1 MHIKE
6 EKREGYLIIK
16 PEGRLDTMN
25 HRELE
30 ELLADVFD
38 RGEKIIL
45 LNCASIDYISSSG
58 LRVLLM
64 ALKRSKAMEGK
75 LTLCCVQPSIKE
87 VLDISGFSSIFEIYG
102 SEEEAIQRVTSD
114 K

>member
-25 HRELE
+25 HRALE
-30 ELLADVFD
+30 ELLADVFE
-38 RGEKIIL
+38 RGEKAIL
-45 LNCASIDYISSSG
+45 LNCASMDYISSSG

-75 LTLCCVQPSIKE
+75 MALCCVQDSIRE
-87 VLDISGFSSIFEIYG
+87 VLDISGFSSIFEIYDTL
-102 SEEEAIQRVTSD
+102 EEAEKGVTSD